1 MSQLMNEIKRLKYNR
16 SDNEKQIY
24 KLKALIKEKDK
35 ELNELRPIKN
45 DKYYKYNLNE
55 INELK
60 HENKE
65 LFKKI
70 NTYKS
75 QMKKVESNNR
85 KIIHKLNSFNK
96 GRKSIYNTSSNLLG
110 NRVLKI
116 NNPHNLYTISNL
128 NNSFDEIGF
137 KSLNKNTL
145 NQINNIFNYQNKTI
159 NNSSCFSPMKTISC
173 KKLNDTN
180 NNASQNSNINNNN
193 KNNRNSIISNIRL
206 LLKEIN
212 EMLNIYNSSLDKLQI
227 GNCLNS
233 NNKNNN
239 KKDTDNQIQVFIEE
253 NNMTFISKEFIN
265 KMDEIIKKMES
276 YLDIEEDETNKNNNN
291 INNIDYSNEIKIEI
305 INIYNVILSTYN
317 DLERPGED
325 IISFSQLLVKNLVSN
340 LGKEQN
346 DFIIKVKKSL
356 SLLIGLYK
364 NIFKSEKIINHP
376 IRTIYK
382 EVLNYIIKDILY
394 NEVKD
399 DSKKETDNYYQ
410 YLLSIYNVLS
420 KDKNES
426 CLTDIQDCILC
437 NSKQLIY
444 ENVDSTEFKNP
455 LDLKKNN
462 GLNDID
468 NRILFHPYLINILSF
483 LDEEYAKAFLGFYI
497 RFFVASEKNELFCCK
512 ENIIKCLNYFIKIKW
527 LPEEYVELVAII
539 DNKNTTFDKIKK
551 IIEFVFLYLRTYK
564 LAPENSS
571 KDIESKKKA
580 CEKLKYLYKNI
591 ILENINV
598 LE

>member
-1 MSQLMNEIKRLKYNR
+1 MKKVNEKEKIVITKEKCLSSWNTPIFINYPFKDFLSYIKKQFVIKNNDLLLLLRLYKEICIMQRDDTQKGLNIFLSDESIEKITTEEISYLLENIKRLLYLMLDEIKQKNNNGNKYIYN
-16 SDNEKQIY
+16 SITDENQLLAYIKKNFSIFISLFKNGGLNDKNKTKNEKE
-24 KLKALIKEKDK
+24 LDEKFMK
-35 ELNELRPIKN
+35 MFGLN
-45 DKYYKYNLNE
+45 
-55 INELK
+55 
-60 HENKE
+60 
-65 LFKKI
+65 
-70 NTYKS
+70 
-75 QMKKVESNNR
+75 NN
-85 KIIHKLNSFNK
+85 
-96 GRKSIYNTSSNLLG
+96 
-110 NRVLKI
+110 
-116 NNPHNLYTISNL
+116 ISNYL
-128 NNSFDEIGF
+128 D
-137 KSLNKNTL
+137 
-145 NQINNIFNYQNKTI
+145 NI
-159 NNSSCFSPMKTISC
+159 
-173 KKLNDTN
+173 
-180 NNASQNSNINNNN
+180 N
-193 KNNRNSIISNIRL
+193 KNNQ
-206 LLKEIN
+206 KVDE
-212 EMLNIYNSSLDKLQI
+212 
-227 GNCLNS
+227 
-233 NNKNNN
+233 
-239 KKDTDNQIQVFIEE
+239 
-253 NNMTFISKEFIN
+253 
-265 KMDEIIKKMES
+265 KM
-276 YLDIEEDETNKNNNN
+276 DIEEDETNKNNNS

-325 IISFSQLLVKNLVSN
+325 IISFSQILVKNFVSN
-340 LGKEQN
+340 LDKEQN

-376 IRTIYK
+376 IRAIYK
-382 EVLNYIIKDILY
+382 EVLNYIIKAILY

-399 DSKKETDNYYQ
+399 DSKKEIDNYYQ

-420 KDKNES
+420 KDKKES
-426 CLTDIQDCILC
+426 CLTDIQDSILC

-527 LPEEYVELVAII
+527 LPEDYVELVTII
-539 DNKNTTFDKIKK
+539 ENKNTTFDKIKK

>member
-1 MSQLMNEIKRLKYNR
+1 MKKTNEKEKIVITKEKCLSSWNTPIFINYPFKDFLSYIKKQFIIKNNDLLLLLRLYKEICIMQRDDSQKGLNIFLSDESIEKITTEEISYLLENIKRLLYLMLDEIKQKNNNGNKYIYN
-16 SDNEKQIY
+16 SITDENQLLAYIKKNFSIFISLFKNGGLNDINKTKNEKE
-24 KLKALIKEKDK
+24 LDEKFMK
-35 ELNELRPIKN
+35 MFGLN
-45 DKYYKYNLNE
+45 
-55 INELK
+55 
-60 HENKE
+60 
-65 LFKKI
+65 
-70 NTYKS
+70 
-75 QMKKVESNNR
+75 NN
-85 KIIHKLNSFNK
+85 
-96 GRKSIYNTSSNLLG
+96 
-110 NRVLKI
+110 
-116 NNPHNLYTISNL
+116 ISNYL
-128 NNSFDEIGF
+128 D
-137 KSLNKNTL
+137 
-145 NQINNIFNYQNKTI
+145 NI
-159 NNSSCFSPMKTISC
+159 
-173 KKLNDTN
+173 
-180 NNASQNSNINNNN
+180 N
-193 KNNRNSIISNIRL
+193 KNNQ
-206 LLKEIN
+206 KFD
-212 EMLNIYNSSLDKLQI
+212 DK
-227 GNCLNS
+227 
-233 NNKNNN
+233 
-239 KKDTDNQIQVFIEE
+239 
-253 NNMTFISKEFIN
+253 M
-265 KMDEIIKKMES
+265 
-276 YLDIEEDETNKNNNN
+276 DIEEDETNNNNN

-305 INIYNVILSTYN
+305 INIYNVILNTYN

-340 LGKEQN
+340 LDKEQN

-364 NIFKSEKIINHP
+364 KIFKSEKIINHP

-382 EVLNYIIKDILY
+382 EVLNYIIKAILY

-399 DSKKETDNYYQ
+399 DSKKEIDNYYQ

-420 KDKNES
+420 KDKKES
-426 CLTDIQDCILC
+426 CLTDIQDSILC

-527 LPEEYVELVAII
+527 LPEEYVELVTII
-539 DNKNTTFDKIKK
+539 ENKNTTFDKIKK

-564 LAPENSS
+564 LAPENSP